1 MKPGGGPAP
10 TVATMRL
17 LRARPFLVDGVLAV
31 CLGAFAQWMVWSGS
45 VAGPR
50 VAVAALF
57 VLVGFPLII
66 RRRAPLVPVVLLMT
80 AVAVQA
86 VATSDAA
93 EGAPLL
99 FPALA
104 CAYAVAAYG
113 TRRIAV
119 AGLLVTLAGLAVAIA
134 FDPLARTPEQLWA
147 AALFVLLVAAAWLFG
162 FAVQGRREA
171 SALRAQTDRAE
182 EAQRAA
188 IAAERVRIA
197 RELHDMIAHNV
208 SVVVVQSVAAQGV
221 LDHQPARARE
231 PLAHIERSGRQAL
244 TELRRLLA
252 VMRDQDEPNELHEP
266 QPGIAQLATLVDSVR
281 STGLPVTLQVAG
293 EPPPDSAAVGP
304 SVYRIVQESL
314 TNVLKHAGHAR
325 VNVRVSCGAAAVDIV
340 VEDDGP
346 GRSANGAAPPGHGLV
361 GMRERAALFG
371 GTFTAGNRVGGG
383 FEVRAHLPLTQPL

>member
-1 MKPGGGPAP
+1 MKTGGRRSL
-10 TVATMRL
+10 TVATMWL
-17 LRARPFLVDGVLAV
+17 LRVRPSLVDGVLAAG
-31 CLGAFAQWMVWSGS
+31 LGVLAQVMVWSGR

-57 VLVGFPLII
+57 LLVGFPLIV

-80 AVAVQA
+80 AIAVQS

-99 FPALA
+99 LAALA
-104 CAYAVAAYG
+104 SAYAVAAYG
-113 TRRIAV
+113 TRRVAL
-119 AGLLVTLAGLAVAIA
+119 AGLLVAMAGLGVQIA
-134 FDPLARTPEQLWA
+134 FDPLARTSEQLWSA
-147 AALFVLLVAAAWLFG
+147 AVFVLLVAGAWLVG
-162 FAVQGRREA
+162 LAVQGRREA
-171 SALRAQTDRAE
+171 SALQARTEQAE
-182 EAQRAA
+182 QAQRAA

-221 LDHQPARARE
+221 LEHQPARARE

-244 TELRRLLA
+244 TELRRLLD
-252 VMRDQDEPNELHEP
+252 VMRDQDEPDELRGP
-266 QPGIAQLATLVDSVR
+266 QPGLAQLGALIDSVR
-281 STGLPVTLQVAG
+281 STGLPVTLQVDG

-314 TNVLKHAGHAR
+314 TNVLKHAGDAR
-325 VNVRVSCGAAAVDIV
+325 VSVRVSCGAAAVDV
-340 VEDDGP
+340 VVQDDGP
-346 GRSANGAAPPGHGLV
+346 GRGATGAAPPGYGLA
-361 GMRERAALFG
+361 GMQERAALFG

-383 FEVRAHLPLTQPL
+383 FEVRARLPLPQSP

>member
-1 MKPGGGPAP
+1 MKTGGGPAP

-17 LRARPFLVDGVLAV
+17 LRARPLLLDGVLAAG
-31 CLGAFAQWMVWSGS
+31 LGAWAQVMVWSGR

-50 VAVAALF
+50 VAIAALF
-57 VLVGFPLII
+57 LLVGFPLIV

-80 AVAVQA
+80 AIVVQS
-86 VATSDAA
+86 VSTGDAA

-99 FPALA
+99 VAALA

-119 AGLLVTLAGLAVAIA
+119 AGLLAALAGYAVQVA
-134 FDPLARTPEQLWA
+134 FDPLARTAEQLWA
-147 AALFVLLVAAAWLFG
+147 AAVFGVLVAAAWLLG
-162 FAVQGRREA
+162 VAVQGRRQA
-171 SALRAQTDRAE
+171 NALQAQTDQAE

-188 IAAERVRIA
+188 IAAERIRIA

-221 LDHQPARARE
+221 LDDQPARARE

-244 TELRRLLA
+244 TELRRLLD
-252 VMRDQDEPNELHEP
+252 VMRDQDEPRELREP
-266 QPGIAQLATLVDSVR
+266 QPGIAQLGALVDSVR
-281 STGLPVTLQVAG
+281 STGLQVILQVDG

-314 TNVLKHAGHAR
+314 TNALKHAAHAR
-325 VNVRVSCGAAAVDIV
+325 VTVQVTCGTAAIDVT

-346 GRSANGAAPPGHGLV
+346 GRRANGMTPGYGLA

-371 GTFTAGNRVGGG
+371 GTFTAGNRAGGG
-383 FEVRAHLPLTQPL
+383 FEVRAHLPLSQPS

>member
-1 MKPGGGPAP
+1 
-10 TVATMRL
+10 MRL
-17 LRARPFLVDGVLAV
+17 LRARPSLVDGVLAV
-31 CLGAFAQWMVWSGS
+31 GLGVLAQAEVWAGR
-45 VAGPR
+45 VTGPR

-57 VLVGFPLII
+57 LLVGFPLIV

-80 AVAVQA
+80 AIAVQS

-99 FPALA
+99 LPALA
-104 CAYAVAAYG
+104 SAYAVAAYG
-113 TRRIAV
+113 TRRVAL
-119 AGLLVTLAGLAVAIA
+119 AGLLVAMAGCGVQIA
-134 FDPLARTPEQLWA
+134 FDPLARTAEQLWA
-147 AALFVLLVAAAWLFG
+147 AVFFVLLVAAAWLFG
-162 FAVQGRREA
+162 LAVQGRREA
-171 SALRAQTDRAE
+171 TALQAQAAQAE
-182 EAQRAA
+182 QAHRVA

-221 LDHQPARARE
+221 LEDQPARARE

-244 TELRRLLA
+244 TELRRLLD
-252 VMRDQDEPNELHEP
+252 VMRDQDEPDELREP
-266 QPGIAQLATLVDSVR
+266 QPGLAQLGALVDSVR
-281 STGLPVTLQVAG
+281 SAGLPVTLQVDG

-304 SVYRIVQESL
+304 SVYRIVQEAL
-314 TNVLKHAGHAR
+314 TNVLKHAGDAR
-325 VNVRVSCGAAAVDIV
+325 VSVRVSCGAAAIDVV

-346 GRSANGAAPPGHGLV
+346 GRSANGAAPPGYGLA

-383 FEVRAHLPLTQPL
+383 FEVRAHLPLPPPL

>member
-1 MKPGGGPAP
+1 
-10 TVATMRL
+10 MRL
-17 LRARPFLVDGVLAV
+17 LRARPSLVDGVLAV
-31 CLGAFAQWMVWSGS
+31 GLGVLAQVEVWSGR

-57 VLVGFPLII
+57 LLVGFPLIV
-66 RRRAPLVPVVLLMT
+66 RRRVPLVPVVLLMT
-80 AVAVQA
+80 AIAVQA

-99 FPALA
+99 LPALA

-113 TRRIAV
+113 TRRVAL
-119 AGLLVTLAGLAVAIA
+119 AGLLVAMAGCGVQIA
-134 FDPLARTPEQLWA
+134 FDPLARTAEQLWA
-147 AALFVLLVAAAWLFG
+147 AVFFVLLVAAAWLVG
-162 FAVQGRREA
+162 LAVQGRREA
-171 SALRAQTDRAE
+171 SALQAQAAQAE
-182 EAQRAA
+182 QAHRAA

-221 LDHQPARARE
+221 LEDQPARARE

-244 TELRRLLA
+244 TELRRLLD
-252 VMRDQDEPNELHEP
+252 VMRDQDEPDELREP
-266 QPGIAQLATLVDSVR
+266 QPGLAQLGALVDSVR
-281 STGLPVTLQVAG
+281 SAGLPVTLQVDG
-293 EPPPDSAAVGP
+293 ELPPDSAAVGP
-304 SVYRIVQESL
+304 SVYRIVQEAL
-314 TNVLKHAGHAR
+314 TNVLKHAGDAR
-325 VNVRVSCGAAAVDIV
+325 VSVRVSCGAAAIDVA

-346 GRSANGAAPPGHGLV
+346 GRSANGTAPPGYGLV

-383 FEVRAHLPLTQPL
+383 FEVRARLPLPPPL

>member
-1 MKPGGGPAP
+1 
-10 TVATMRL
+10 MRL

-31 CLGAFAQWMVWSGS
+31 CLGALAQWMVWSGR

-57 VLVGFPLII
+57 LLVGFPLIV

-80 AVAVQA
+80 AIAVQS

-99 FPALA
+99 LPALA

-119 AGLLVTLAGLAVAIA
+119 VGLLVTLAGLGVQIA

-171 SALRAQTDRAE
+171 SALQAQTDRAE

-197 RELHDMIAHNV
+197 RELHDLIAHNV

-221 LDHQPARARE
+221 LDNQPARARE

-244 TELRRLLA
+244 TELRRLLD
-252 VMRDQDEPNELHEP
+252 VMRDQDEPHELREP
-266 QPGIAQLATLVDSVR
+266 QPGIAQLGTLVDSVR
-281 STGLPVTLQVAG
+281 EAGLPVTLQVDG

-314 TNVLKHAGHAR
+314 TNVLKHAGHAQ
-325 VNVRVSCGAAAVDIV
+325 VNVTVSCCAAAVDVV

-346 GRSANGAAPPGHGLV
+346 GRSANSATPPGYGLA

-371 GTFTAGNRVGGG
+371 GTFTAGNRGGGG
-383 FEVRAHLPLTQPL
+383 FEVRAHLPLPQPP

>member
-80 AVAVQA
+80 AIAVQA

-119 AGLLVTLAGLAVAIA
+119 AGLLVTLAGLVVSIA

-147 AALFVLLVAAAWLFG
+147 AALFALLVATAWLFG

-252 VMRDQDEPNELHEP
+252 VMRDQDEPNELREP

>member
-1 MKPGGGPAP
+1 
-10 TVATMRL
+10 MRL
-17 LRARPFLVDGVLAV
+17 LRARPSLVDGVLAV
-31 CLGAFAQWMVWSGS
+31 GLGVLAQVMVWSGR

-57 VLVGFPLII
+57 LLVGFPLIV
-66 RRRAPLVPVVLLMT
+66 RRRLPLVPVVLLMT
-80 AVAVQA
+80 AIAVQS

-99 FPALA
+99 LPALA
-104 CAYAVAAYG
+104 SAYAVAAYG
-113 TRRIAV
+113 SRRVAL
-119 AGLLVTLAGLAVAIA
+119 AGLLVAMAGLGVQIA

-147 AALFVLLVAAAWLFG
+147 AAVFVLLVAAAWLVG
-162 FAVQGRREA
+162 LAVQGRREA
-171 SALRAQTDRAE
+171 SALQARTEQAE
-182 EAQRAA
+182 QAQRAA

-221 LDHQPARARE
+221 LEDQPARARE

-244 TELRRLLA
+244 TELRRLLD
-252 VMRDQDEPNELHEP
+252 VMRDQDEPDELREP
-266 QPGIAQLATLVDSVR
+266 QPGLAQLGALVDSVR
-281 STGLPVTLQVAG
+281 STGLPVTLQVDG

-314 TNVLKHAGHAR
+314 TNVLKHAGDAR
-325 VNVRVSCGAAAVDIV
+325 VSVRVSCGAAAVDVV

-346 GRSANGAAPPGHGLV
+346 GRSANGAAPPGYGLA

-383 FEVRAHLPLTQPL
+383 FEVRARLPIPQPL

>member
-1 MKPGGGPAP
+1 
-10 TVATMRL
+10 MRL
-17 LRARPFLVDGVLAV
+17 LRARPSLLDGVLAV
-31 CLGAFAQWMVWSGS
+31 GLGVLAQVEVWSGR

-50 VAVAALF
+50 VAMAALF
-57 VLVGFPLII
+57 LLVGFPLIV

-80 AVAVQA
+80 AIAVQS

-99 FPALA
+99 LAALA
-104 CAYAVAAYG
+104 SAYAVAAYG
-113 TRRIAV
+113 TRRVAL
-119 AGLLVTLAGLAVAIA
+119 AGLLVALAGFGVQIA
-134 FDPLARTPEQLWA
+134 FDPLARTAEQLWA
-147 AALFVLLVAAAWLFG
+147 AVFFVLLVAAAWLVG
-162 FAVQGRREA
+162 LAVRGRREA
-171 SALRAQTDRAE
+171 SALQAQAAQAE
-182 EAQRAA
+182 QAHRVA

-221 LDHQPARARE
+221 LEDQPARARE

-244 TELRRLLA
+244 TELRRLLD
-252 VMRDQDEPNELHEP
+252 VMRDQDEPDELRKP
-266 QPGIAQLATLVDSVR
+266 QPGLAQLGALVDSVR
-281 STGLPVTLQVAG
+281 STGLPVTLQVDG

-304 SVYRIVQESL
+304 SVYRIVQEAL
-314 TNVLKHAGHAR
+314 TNVLKHAGDAR
-325 VNVRVSCGAAAVDIV
+325 VSVRVSCGAAAIDVA

-346 GRSANGAAPPGHGLV
+346 GRSANGTAPPGYGLA

-383 FEVRAHLPLTQPL
+383 FEVRAHLPLPPPL

>member
-1 MKPGGGPAP
+1 MKTGGGPAP

-17 LRARPFLVDGVLAV
+17 LRARPFLVDGVLAA

-119 AGLLVTLAGLAVAIA
+119 AGLLVTLAGLVVAIA

-252 VMRDQDEPNELHEP
+252 VMRDQDEPNELREP

-314 TNVLKHAGHAR
+314 TNVLKHARHAR

>member
-1 MKPGGGPAP
+1 
-10 TVATMRL
+10 MRL
-17 LRARPFLVDGVLAV
+17 LRARPSLVDGVLAV
-31 CLGAFAQWMVWSGS
+31 GLGVLAQVMVWSGR

-57 VLVGFPLII
+57 LLVGFPLIV
-66 RRRAPLVPVVLLMT
+66 RRRLPLVPVVLLMT
-80 AVAVQA
+80 AIAVQS

-99 FPALA
+99 LPALA
-104 CAYAVAAYG
+104 SAYAVAAYG
-113 TRRIAV
+113 SRRVAL
-119 AGLLVTLAGLAVAIA
+119 AGLLVAMAGLGVQIA

-147 AALFVLLVAAAWLFG
+147 AAVFVLLVAAAWLVG
-162 FAVQGRREA
+162 LAVQGRREA
-171 SALRAQTDRAE
+171 SALQARTEQAE
-182 EAQRAA
+182 QAQRAA

-221 LDHQPARARE
+221 LEDQPARARE

-244 TELRRLLA
+244 TELRRLLD
-252 VMRDQDEPNELHEP
+252 VMRDQDEPDELREP
-266 QPGIAQLATLVDSVR
+266 QPGLAQLGALVDSVR
-281 STGLPVTLQVAG
+281 STGLPVTLQVDG

-314 TNVLKHAGHAR
+314 TNVLKHAGDAR
-325 VNVRVSCGAAAVDIV
+325 VSVRVSCGAAAVNVV

-346 GRSANGAAPPGHGLV
+346 GRSANGAAPPGYGLA

-383 FEVRAHLPLTQPL
+383 FEVRARLPIPQPL

>member
-1 MKPGGGPAP
+1 
-10 TVATMRL
+10 MRL
-17 LRARPFLVDGVLAV
+17 LRARPLLLDGVLAAA
-31 CLGAFAQWMVWSGS
+31 LGTWAQVMVWSGR

-50 VAVAALF
+50 LAIAVLF
-57 VLVGFPLII
+57 LLVGFPLIV

-80 AVAVQA
+80 AIVVQSVSTA
-86 VATSDAA
+86 DAA

-99 FPALA
+99 VAALA

-119 AGLLVTLAGLAVAIA
+119 AGLLVALAGYAVQVA
-134 FDPLARTPEQLWA
+134 FDPLARTAEQLWA
-147 AALFVLLVAAAWLFG
+147 AAVFGLLVAAAWLLG
-162 FAVQGRREA
+162 VAVQGRREA
-171 SALRAQTDRAE
+171 SALQAQTRQAE

-221 LDHQPARARE
+221 LDDQPARARE

-244 TELRRLLA
+244 TELRRLLD
-252 VMRDQDEPNELHEP
+252 VMRDQDEPHELREP
-266 QPGIAQLATLVDSVR
+266 QPGIAQLGALVDSVR
-281 STGLPVTLQVAG
+281 STGLQVTLQVDG
-293 EPPPDSAAVGP
+293 EPPPNAAAVGP

-314 TNVLKHAGHAR
+314 TNALKYAAHAR
-325 VNVRVSCGAAAVDIV
+325 VTVRVTCGAAAIDVA

-346 GRSANGAAPPGHGLV
+346 GRRANGVTPGHGLA

-371 GTFTAGNRVGGG
+371 GTFTAGNRADGG
-383 FEVRAHLPLTQPL
+383 FEVRAHLPLSQPS

>member
-1 MKPGGGPAP
+1 MKTGRRRSL

-17 LRARPFLVDGVLAV
+17 LRVRPSLVDGVLAAG
-31 CLGAFAQWMVWSGS
+31 LGVLAQAMVWSGR

-57 VLVGFPLII
+57 LLVGFPLLV

-80 AVAVQA
+80 AIAVQS

-99 FPALA
+99 LPALA
-104 CAYAVAAYG
+104 SAYAVAAYG
-113 TRRIAV
+113 TRRVAL
-119 AGLLVTLAGLAVAIA
+119 AGLLVAMAGLGVQIA
-134 FDPLARTPEQLWA
+134 FDPLARTSEQLWSA
-147 AALFVLLVAAAWLFG
+147 AVFVLLVAGAWLVG
-162 FAVQGRREA
+162 LAVQGRREA
-171 SALRAQTDRAE
+171 SALQARTEQAE
-182 EAQRAA
+182 QAQRAA

-221 LDHQPARARE
+221 LEDQPARARE

-244 TELRRLLA
+244 TELRRLLD
-252 VMRDQDEPNELHEP
+252 VMRDQDEPDELRGP
-266 QPGIAQLATLVDSVR
+266 QPGLAQLGALVDSVR
-281 STGLPVTLQVAG
+281 STGLPVTLQVDG

-314 TNVLKHAGHAR
+314 TNVLKHAGDAR
-325 VNVRVSCGAAAVDIV
+325 VSVRVSCGAAAVDV
-340 VEDDGP
+340 VVQDDGP
-346 GRSANGAAPPGHGLV
+346 GRGATGAAPPGYGLA

-383 FEVRAHLPLTQPL
+383 FEVRARLPLPQPP

>member
-1 MKPGGGPAP
+1 
-10 TVATMRL
+10 MRL
-17 LRARPFLVDGVLAV
+17 LRARPFLVDGVLAA
-31 CLGAFAQWMVWSGS
+31 CLGALAQWMVWSGS

-50 VAVAALF
+50 VAMAALF
-57 VLVGFPLII
+57 LLVGFPLVV
-66 RRRAPLVPVVLLMT
+66 RRRAPLVPVVLLI
-80 AVAVQA
+80 AAIAVQS

-99 FPALA
+99 LPALA
-104 CAYAVAAYG
+104 SAYAVAAYG
-113 TRRIAV
+113 TRRIAE
-119 AGLLVTLAGLAVAIA
+119 AGLLVTLAGLGVQIA
-134 FDPLARTPEQLWA
+134 FDPLARTAEELWA
-147 AALFVLLVAAAWLFG
+147 AALFVLLVAAAWLLG

-171 SALRAQTDRAE
+171 TELQAQTDRAE

-188 IAAERVRIA
+188 ISAERVRIA

-221 LDHQPARARE
+221 LDDQPARARE

-244 TELRRLLA
+244 TELRRLLD
-252 VMRDQDEPNELHEP
+252 VMRAQDERKELREP
-266 QPGIAQLATLVDSVR
+266 QPGIAQLTALVDSVR
-281 STGLPVTLQVAG
+281 AAGLPVTLQVDG
-293 EPPPDSAAVGP
+293 EPSQDSAAVGP

-325 VNVRVSCGAAAVDIV
+325 VNVRVSCGAAAVDV
-340 VEDDGP
+340 DVEDDGP

-383 FEVRAHLPLTQPL
+383 FEVHAHLPLPQPR

>member
-1 MKPGGGPAP
+1 
-10 TVATMRL
+10 MRL
-17 LRARPFLVDGVLAV
+17 LRARPLLVDGVLAA

-50 VAVAALF
+50 VAMAALF
-57 VLVGFPLII
+57 LLVGFPLIV
-66 RRRAPLVPVVLLMT
+66 RRHVPLVPVALLMT
-80 AVAVQA
+80 AIVVQSVTTA
-86 VATSDAA
+86 DAA

-99 FPALA
+99 LPALA
-104 CAYAVAAYG
+104 CAYAVAAFG

-119 AGLLVTLAGLAVAIA
+119 AGLLVTVAGLVVQIE
-134 FDPLARTPEQLWA
+134 FDPLARTAAQLWA

-171 SALRAQTDRAE
+171 SALQAQTDQAE

-188 IAAERVRIA
+188 IAAERISIA

-208 SVVVVQSVAAQGV
+208 SVVVVQSVAAQGI
-221 LDHQPARARE
+221 LDDQPARARE
-231 PLAHIERSGRQAL
+231 PLAHIEQSGRQAL

-252 VMRDQDEPNELHEP
+252 VMREQDQPYELREP

-281 STGLPVTLQVAG
+281 STGLPVTLQVDG

-325 VNVRVSCGAAAVDIV
+325 VNVLVCYGAAAVEVI

-346 GRSANGAAPPGHGLV
+346 GRSANSAAQPGHGLV

-371 GTFTAGNRVGGG
+371 GTFTAGNRDGGG
-383 FEVRAHLPLTQPL
+383 FEVRAHLPLTQTL

>member
-1 MKPGGGPAP
+1 MKTGRRQSL

-17 LRARPFLVDGVLAV
+17 LRARPSLVDGVLAV
-31 CLGAFAQWMVWSGS
+31 GLGVLAQAEVWSGR

-50 VAVAALF
+50 VAMAALF
-57 VLVGFPLII
+57 LLVGFPLIV

-80 AVAVQA
+80 AIAVQS

-99 FPALA
+99 LAALA
-104 CAYAVAAYG
+104 SAYAVAAYG
-113 TRRIAV
+113 TRRVAL
-119 AGLLVTLAGLAVAIA
+119 AGLLVALAGFGVQIA
-134 FDPLARTPEQLWA
+134 FDPLARTAEQLWA
-147 AALFVLLVAAAWLFG
+147 AVFFVLLVAAAWLVG
-162 FAVQGRREA
+162 LAVRGRREA
-171 SALRAQTDRAE
+171 SALQAQAAQAE
-182 EAQRAA
+182 QAHRVA

-221 LDHQPARARE
+221 LEDQPARARE

-244 TELRRLLA
+244 TELRRLLD
-252 VMRDQDEPNELHEP
+252 VMRDQDEPDELREP
-266 QPGIAQLATLVDSVR
+266 QPGLAQLGALVDGVR
-281 STGLPVTLQVAG
+281 AAGLPVTLQVDG

-304 SVYRIVQESL
+304 SVYRIVQEAL
-314 TNVLKHAGHAR
+314 TNVLKHAGDAR
-325 VNVRVSCGAAAVDIV
+325 VSVRVSCGAAAIDVA

-346 GRSANGAAPPGHGLV
+346 GRSANGTAPPGYGLA

-383 FEVRAHLPLTQPL
+383 FEVRAHLPLPPPL